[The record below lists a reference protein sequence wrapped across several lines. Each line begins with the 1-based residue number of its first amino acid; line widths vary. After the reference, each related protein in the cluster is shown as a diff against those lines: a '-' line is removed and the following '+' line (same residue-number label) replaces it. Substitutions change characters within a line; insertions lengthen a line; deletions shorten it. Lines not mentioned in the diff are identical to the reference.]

1 MKNIWNSIQLKINS
15 IDHKAGNSFNRPAT
29 DSEINVL
36 NSHFDQKIPIE
47 FINYL
52 RVYNGQNHN
61 NFEIQPFNYYAF
73 IPVKE
78 ILEIVKMQN
87 ELWADEESIASIS
100 ENKIQP
106 KQWDKNWLP
115 IASEAS
121 SYLILDMNPGKNGV
135 FGQIFQLFSGMD
147 YEDNNIVLADSF
159 LEFSE
164 ILMHKL
170 ESKDYEIEDD
180 EPTLIFKN
188 DWI

>member
-36 NSHFDQKIPIE
+36 NSSFDKKIPIE

-61 NFEIQPFNYYAF
+61 NFEIQPFSYYAF

-78 ILEIVKMQN
+78 ILDIVKMQN
-87 ELWADEESIASIS
+87 ELWADEESIDSIS

-135 FGQIFQLFSGMD
+135 FGQIFQLFSAF
-147 YEDNNIVLADSF
+147 N
-159 LEFSE
+159 
-164 ILMHKL
+164 
-170 ESKDYEIEDD
+170 
-180 EPTLIFKN
+180 LIFKTFQSISMN
-188 DWI
+188 LSMSYW